1 MHPLDLFY
9 EERKKRLADQ
19 GRDGPLRRAGRDFLR
34 ESLRSGYSYNF
45 SWLGRPVIQYPQ
57 DLMALQEIIWRVKPR
72 LIIETGIAHGGS
84 IIFSASMLELLGGDG
99 LVLGIDIDIRAHNRP
114 LILGHPLAHR
124 LRLVEA
130 GSLDEAAAAEA
141 RQLAERG
148 GPVMVILD
156 SDHTHQHV
164 LAEMRLYGPLVS
176 PGSYMVVFDGLV
188 EDFPEAVAPGR
199 PWGPGNN
206 PLSAIREFLSG
217 ADEFEI
223 DREMED
229 KLMIT
234 AAPSGYLQ
242 KKNPGRP
249 LIPIISQ

>member
-9 EERKKRLADQ
+9 EERKKRLAEQ
-19 GRDGPLRRAGRDFLR
+19 GRDGALRRASREFLR

-57 DLMALQEIIWRVKPR
+57 DLVALQEIIWRVRPR
-72 LIIETGIAHGGS
+72 LIIETGVAHGGS
-84 IIFSASMLELLGGDG
+84 VIFSASMLELLGGPG
-99 LVLGIDIDIRAHNRP
+99 LALGIDIDIRAHNRP
-114 LILGHPLAHR
+114 LIEGHPLAHR
-124 LRLVEA
+124 LRLLEG
-130 GSLDEAAAAEA
+130 GSLDPAIADQARRLAAE
-141 RQLAERG
+141 G

-156 SDHTHQHV
+156 SDHSHRHV
-164 LAEMRLYGPLVS
+164 LAEMRLYGPLVT

-206 PLSAIREFLSG
+206 PLSAIWEFLSG
-217 ADEFEI
+217 PNDFEI

-229 KLMIT
+229 KLLIS
-234 AAPSGYLQ
+234 AAPSGYLR
-242 KKNPGRP
+242 KKEPEAG
-249 LIPIISQ
+249 

>member
-9 EERKKRLADQ
+9 EERKKRLAEQ
-19 GRDGPLRRAGRDFLR
+19 GRDGPLGRAGRDFMR
-34 ESLRSGYSYNF
+34 ESLRCGYSYNF

-57 DLMALQEIIWRVKPR
+57 DLAALQEIIWRVKPR

-84 IIFSASMLELLGGDG
+84 VIFSASMLELLGGDG

-114 LILGHPLAHR
+114 LIEGHPLAKR

-130 GSLDEAAAAEA
+130 GSLDHAAADEA
-141 RQLAERG
+141 RRLAERG

-176 PGSYMVVFDGLV
+176 PGSYMVVFDGVV
-188 EDFPEAVAPGR
+188 EDFPEAVQPGR

-206 PLSAIREFLSG
+206 PLSAIWEFLSG
-217 ADEFEI
+217 TDEFEI

-229 KLMIT
+229 KLIIT
-234 AAPSGYLQ
+234 AAPSGYLI
-242 KKNPGRP
+242 KKDPAGG
-249 LIPIISQ
+249 